1 MVNFVYKFLKRFFDI
16 AASAVILIVSSPVM
30 IVSALAI
37 KASDGGPALFSQK
50 RPGKD
55 GKIFTVYKFRTM
67 TVKTVDENGKPLSD
81 MERMTKIGSFLRKT
95 SLDELPQFVNV
106 LKGEMSFIGPRPL
119 LCEYL
124 DYYNSEQMRR
134 HEVRPGITGWAQVN
148 GRNAIS
154 WEEKFSYDVYYVDNM
169 SLMLDLKIVFK
180 TIKNVL
186 LHSGINSS
194 EADTMEKFTGTKT
207 EATEVRK

>member
-1 MVNFVYKFLKRFFDI
+1 MYKFFKRFFDI
-16 AASAVILIVSSPVM
+16 FCSAVLLIVLSPIM
-30 IVSALAI
+30 LAVSLAVKI
-37 KASDGGPALFSQK
+37 SDGGHVLFKQK

-67 TVKTVDENGKPLSD
+67 SEKTEDENGNPLSD
-81 MERMTKIGSFLRKT
+81 MERMTKTGAFLRKT
-95 SLDELPQFVNV
+95 SLDELPQFMNV

-124 DYYNSEQMRR
+124 DLYTPEQMRR
-134 HEVRPGITGWAQVN
+134 HDVRPGITGWAQVN

-154 WEEKFSYDVYYVDNM
+154 WEEKFDCDIYYVDNM
-169 SLMLDLKIVFK
+169 SLMLDIKIIFM

-186 LHSGINSS
+186 AHSGINSS
-194 EADTMEKFTGTKT
+194 ESDTMEKFRGTAKET
-207 EATEVRK
+207 AEKR